1 MSVNMELSSLRILIV
16 EDNVDIAEN
25 IADYLELTTRDTLSD
40 KLEGFEAVAD
50 DLKKKRWVLG
60 L

>member
-1 MSVNMELSSLRILIV
+1 MELSSLRILIV

-50 DLKKKRWVLG
+50 DLKIKRWVLG